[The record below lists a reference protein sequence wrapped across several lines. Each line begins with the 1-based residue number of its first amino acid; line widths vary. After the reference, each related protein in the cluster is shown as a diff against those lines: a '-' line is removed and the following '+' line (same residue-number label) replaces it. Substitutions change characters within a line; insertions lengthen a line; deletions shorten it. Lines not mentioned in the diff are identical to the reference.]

1 MDWRTAEA
9 KVAIKTGGKITPGS
23 GCGSKKGDV
32 WINKGSYVIEVK
44 YTEKDFINIER
55 NWIDKM
61 MKEHPEKDL
70 CLVVF
75 IGSSPFPFFYRRGAF
90 LQSKHWKT
98 MKVTPETMPD
108 ALYCNHGVWELGSWE
123 ELGDL

>member
-9 KVAIKTGGKITPGS
+9 KVASKTGGKITPGS

-44 YTEKDFINIER
+44 YTEKDFINIEK
-55 NWIDKM
+55 NWLEKM

-75 IGSSPFPFFYRRGAF
+75 IGSQGFPFFYIRGGF
-90 LQSKHWKT
+90 FTVKDWKT
-98 MKVTPETMPD
+98 IKVTTETMP
-108 ALYCNHGVWELGSWE
+108 ATLFCSSGVWELGSWE